1 MDIIAWHVFDEN
13 VEEEDFVENENF
25 AVNDDVVWSE
35 NFAYNED
42 DYN

>member
-1 MDIIAWHVFDEN
+1 MDIIACDVFDEN